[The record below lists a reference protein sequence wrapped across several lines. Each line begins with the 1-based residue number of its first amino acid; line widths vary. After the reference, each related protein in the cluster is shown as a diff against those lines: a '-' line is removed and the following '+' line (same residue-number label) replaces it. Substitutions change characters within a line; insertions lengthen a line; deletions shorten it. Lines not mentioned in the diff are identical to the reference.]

1 MCEAKGILEENDSEM
16 SRNGSLFILVQL
28 VGLNGLFNEKFLSN

>member
-16 SRNGSLFILVQL
+16 SRNGSFFILVQL
-28 VGLNGLFNEKFLSN
+28 VGLNGIFNETF